1 MGDLTQGRRRDPA
14 ERELDAIPHAPLA
27 STGGACYPALMSA
40 NLVPLETFLNLPDHA
55 RLLGLD
61 LGTKTIG
68 LALSDVE
75 RQIATPLETIKRVKF
90 GLDAAALLKIATKF
104 DVAGLVIGL
113 PLNMD
118 GTEGPRVQS
127 TRAFVRNL
135 APLTALP
142 IAFWDERMSTLA
154 VTRTLLSADASRAKR
169 AEVVDKMAAAYIL
182 QGALDR
188 LMRMEPPDTDE
199 A

>member
-1 MGDLTQGRRRDPA
+1 
-14 ERELDAIPHAPLA
+14 
-27 STGGACYPALMSA
+27 MSA
-40 NLVPLETFLNLPDHA
+40 NLVPLESFLDLPDHA

-90 GLDAAALLKIATKF
+90 GLDATALLKIAGKHQ
-104 DVAGLVIGL
+104 VAGLVIGL

-118 GTEGPRVQS
+118 GSEGPRVQS
-127 TRAFVRNL
+127 TRAFIRNL
-135 APLTALP
+135 MPLTTLP

-188 LMRMEPPDTDE
+188 LMRMEPQDPE
-199 A
+199 VA

>member
-1 MGDLTQGRRRDPA
+1 
-14 ERELDAIPHAPLA
+14 
-27 STGGACYPALMSA
+27 MS
-40 NLVPLETFLNLPDHA
+40 NLVDFDHFLALPEHA

-75 RQIATPLETIKRVKF
+75 RRIATPLETIQRIKF
-90 GLDAAALLKIATKF
+90 RQDATALLKVAEKHAI
-104 DVAGLVIGL
+104 AGLVIGL

-142 IAFWDERMSTLA
+142 IVFWDERMSTLA
-154 VTRTLLSADASRAKR
+154 VTRTLLDADASRARR
-169 AEVVDKMAAAYIL
+169 AAVVDKMAAAYIL

-188 LMRMEPPDTDE
+188 LARLGSDGDEPEDGWATE
-199 A
+199 